1 MAGDGG
7 EEGEKVGEEEGD
19 IDGRFATGSDVSKEG
34 DGITDFRER
43 EGVEKVQGADT
54 IDVKTDEET
63 EEGNKFARLFLDS
76 LSPSPP
82 PPPPLRPPPPPS
94 STSSSCGKLSPLS
107 YPSSIISTRLLE

>member
-7 EEGEKVGEEEGD
+7 EEGEKEGEEEGD
-19 IDGRFATGSDVSKEG
+19 IDGRFATGSDVSKED

-82 PPPPLRPPPPPS
+82 LPTPPS